1 MKDRAKIKE
10 LTNRIDEILYYLWDP
25 IGVSDEPCARGE
37 YSNYVGVITTLVME
51 ENEFKIAKKLSEIET
66 VNMRLT
72 ENPERNR
79 QIAKRLI
86 DDKYAVQ
93 EGLR

>member
-1 MKDRAKIKE
+1 MNDKAKMKE

-37 YSNYVGVITTLVME
+37 YSSYVGIITKLVID
-51 ENEFKIAKKLSEIET
+51 ENEHKIIKKLSEIES
-66 VNMRLT
+66 VNMGLT
-72 ENPERNR
+72 KSQIKNK
-79 QIAKRLI
+79 QIALRLI
-86 DDKYAVQ
+86 KELHAVQ

>member
-37 YSNYVGVITTLVME
+37 YSSYVGIITRLVIE
-51 ENEFKIAKKLSEIET
+51 EDEHKIIEKLSEIESA
-66 VNMRLT
+66 NMGLMKNLT
-72 ENPERNR
+72 KNK

-86 DDKYAVQ
+86 KDLYAVQ